1 MRIMIKYLLLTAVI
15 ALAGCQKALNTTDI
29 DIAEA
34 IDNLSEEALVASD
47 YFSETEYIP
56 LETSDHS
63 IIGKAPHV
71 VVTKDVFIVSSL
83 QQPLKIFN
91 RHTGKYMGDVG
102 SIGEGPKEY
111 RKGSFG
117 EVYFWVD
124 QSTQNI
130 YVLGEGNNFLVYN
143 NKGHYIDRIKVDQK
157 YNLYSYNFLF
167 EDGKIWGHNVMH
179 TDKESASIIYIDG
192 KGNNVQEIMTWETDL
207 LPMDD
212 CIDSSFL
219 LGNYVA
225 SGGHLYILKFTDD
238 RKGISVIGNPS
249 LWKHDGEIKIKQAY
263 NDTIYTLS
271 TNGITPSRTLS
282 LGKWHCAETERL
294 QMGTNKNKISV
305 NYILEGNNYLYFH
318 LCQGLYSLNQKEIY
332 SGFYDKSKQ
341 QMSLMEGDKMKDLS
355 NDQDLSI
362 RAVTPEGGFCALI
375 QPYNLSDKNK
385 ERLKID
391 DEANPVLVIMK

>member
-1 MRIMIKYLLLTAVI
+1 MRIIMKHFLLTI
-15 ALAGCQKALNTTDI
+15 AILLAGCQKTLNPTDI

-34 IDNLSEEALVASD
+34 IENISEEALATSD

-56 LETSDHS
+56 LETNDLS

-91 RHTGKYMGDVG
+91 RHTGKYIGDVG

-111 RKGSFG
+111 IKGSFG

-130 YVLGEGNNFLVYN
+130 YVLGVDNNFLVYN
-143 NKGHYIDRIKVDQK
+143 NNGHYIDRIKVNPK
-157 YNLYSYNFLF
+157 YNLYSYNFLI
-167 EDGKIWGHNVMH
+167 EDGEIWGHNVMH
-179 TDKESASIIYIDG
+179 TDKEAASIIYIDG
-192 KGNNVQEIMTWETDL
+192 KDNNVQEIMTWETDL
-207 LPMDD
+207 MPMDD

-225 SGGHLYILKFTDD
+225 YGGHLYILKFTDD
-238 RKGISVIGNPS
+238 RKGVSVTGNPS

-271 TNGITPSRTLS
+271 TSGITPHQTLS
-282 LGKWHCAETERL
+282 LGKWHCDEADRF
-294 QMGTNKNKISV
+294 QMGTDKISV

-318 LCQGLYSLNQKEIY
+318 LCQGLYSSKPEEIY

-341 QMSLMEGDKMKDLS
+341 QMSLMKGNKMRDLS
-355 NDQDLSI
+355 NNQDLSV

-375 QPYNLSDKNK
+375 QPYHLSDKNK
-385 ERLKID
+385 ERLNVD
-391 DEANPVLVIMK
+391 DEANPIIVIMK